1 MLFEGSRPVFGP
13 EFLNRKAELDRLAG
27 TVTALRKGATRYV
40 AVLGPRKMGKTS
52 LLRELIRRSQAPG
65 VACLLIDCWEK
76 KATPHAFFREYLACV
91 LDSFVA
97 QAAHSAVTRS
107 LKASLAVPAE
117 LTMCMAEF
125 RGLGLKA
132 VDAACEALLQIES
145 GNLSDSVLT
154 RVQDSPEQLAAETG
168 VRFVVVID
176 EFQELKD
183 LNLFPA
189 IRDGVGD
196 IFAFFRAR
204 WQTHA
209 HVNYLLSGSQ
219 PTVMREILTAQRA
232 PFFQHFD
239 IMTLGP
245 FERREALHLLR
256 SRSEGEQRPIP
267 RDICESILDTVGTCP
282 FYLQIIGAELC
293 RMPAIDQGAFKVAL
307 QRVLF
312 DADGRLHLYFSNLV
326 SKIVGR
332 SASIERTLIAL
343 AARPGRLSDV
353 AGRLGV
359 AAGTLKSWID
369 RCRDLV
375 EVENAVY
382 RINDPCLALWLR
394 AKSDEGAV
402 LPAVVLGNEAEKRV
416 ARQMASAG
424 FELVFQS
431 RASRG
436 AFDLLAVRGSVEV
449 GVQVKKAS
457 RPFYLSKD
465 ELGRMKHWSK
475 RLGWLPVLAIVEED
489 EVLFYNVAAR
499 RPSGKGCRFDARTP
513 RIENLLD
520 VGL

>member
-1 MLFEGSRPVFGP
+1 
-13 EFLNRKAELDRLAG
+13 
-27 TVTALRKGATRYV
+27 
-40 AVLGPRKMGKTS
+40 
-52 LLRELIRRSQAPG
+52 
-65 VACLLIDCWEK
+65 
-76 KATPHAFFREYLACV
+76 
-91 LDSFVA
+91 
-97 QAAHSAVTRS
+97 
-107 LKASLAVPAE
+107 
-117 LTMCMAEF
+117 
-125 RGLGLKA
+125 
-132 VDAACEALLQIES
+132 
-145 GNLSDSVLT
+145 
-154 RVQDSPEQLAAETG
+154 
-168 VRFVVVID
+168 
-176 EFQELKD
+176 
-183 LNLFPA
+183 
-189 IRDGVGD
+189 
-196 IFAFFRAR
+196 
-204 WQTHA
+204 
-209 HVNYLLSGSQ
+209 
-219 PTVMREILTAQRA
+219 
-232 PFFQHFD
+232 
-239 IMTLGP
+239 MTLGP

-267 RDICESILDTVGTCP
+267 RDICEGILDTVGTCP

-312 DADGRLHLYFSNLV
+312 DADGRLHLYFGNLV

-416 ARQMASAG
+416 ARQMAPAG

-475 RLGWLPVLAIVEED
+475 RLGWVPVLALVEED